1 MSPRTSSLVSN
12 KSSSVNHTNSLLPSS
27 RHATFLIALPL
38 LAVFLASLAV
48 APCGAHVQVTP
59 PDQVPVMT
67 QKDLLKV
74 ISKTEKQ
81 QIEAQIQS
89 ALANFTADGG
99 NSTRKKG
106 GHKSRDGKIKGHRSG
121 KKGRHH
127 PLRGSGVV
135 LDSAQ
140 VKGYDGENNSGDGI
154 GEIVTLPTGPGSSG
168 PVKGMARAQ
177 SVLLQ
182 LSYME
187 ATLGTASRRAEE
199 TSSCGKLL
207 FRAHFQIPKA
217 IEFAEKGALIKS
229 GWKVAFA
236 RSLVEE
242 CLNADPHSSVA
253 ELAEAART
261 AANLLMPDLKKN
273 DNANWQRIQWMK
285 DREVDPI
292 DTKGEAEPLDP
303 LEIDYCEKFSEVDS
317 NNVKI
322 RVDTSTPC
330 RGSRVRTDVQYP
342 SGIFSARIKCP
353 KGDINGLVQSY
364 YLSSLEGSR
373 DQDEIDFEFLGKDK
387 NQVQTNYYV
396 DGKGG
401 REVLIPLGFDCS
413 SDFHEY
419 AVFWNENQIIW
430 QIDGK
435 VVRVAKRKD
444 GEPYPVKPMYA
455 YASIWDASYVLDGR
469 WSGDWRGWNEPYI
482 G

>member
-1 MSPRTSSLVSN
+1 
-12 KSSSVNHTNSLLPSS
+12 
-27 RHATFLIALPL
+27 
-38 LAVFLASLAV
+38 
-48 APCGAHVQVTP
+48 
-59 PDQVPVMT
+59 MT

-74 ISKTEKQ
+74 ISKSEKQ
-81 QIEAQIQS
+81 QIETQIQS

-99 NSTRKKG
+99 NSTRRKG
-106 GHKSRDGKIKGHRSG
+106 GHKSKNGKKKGHQTG

-140 VKGYDGENNSGDGI
+140 VKGYDENDSGNGI

-207 FRAHFQIPKA
+207 YRAHFQIPKA
-217 IEFAEKGALIKS
+217 IEFAEKGALVKT
-229 GWKVAFA
+229 GWKIAFA
-236 RSLVEE
+236 RSLIEE
-242 CLNADPHSSVA
+242 CLSADPHSSVA

-261 AANLLMPDLKKN
+261 AANLLMPELKRN
-273 DNANWQRIQWMK
+273 DNANWQRIQWLK

-303 LEIDYCEKFSEVDS
+303 LEIDYCEKFSEVDD

-322 RVDTSTPC
+322 RVDTTTPC
-330 RGSRVRTDVQYP
+330 RGSRVRSDEQYP
-342 SGIFSARIKCP
+342 SGIFSAKIKCP
-353 KGDINGLVQSY
+353 KGDISGLVQSY
-364 YLSSLEGSR
+364 YLSSLEGSH

-387 NQVQTNYYV
+387 TQVQTNYYV
-396 DGKGG
+396 NGEGG
-401 REVLIPLGFDCS
+401 REVLIP
-413 SDFHEY
+413 
-419 AVFWNENQIIW
+419 Q
-430 QIDGK
+430 QIDRK
-435 VVRVAKRKD
+435 VVCGAGPSTRRGSA
-444 GEPYPVKPMYA
+444 YPQGVEA
-455 YASIWDASYVLDGR
+455 
-469 WSGDWRGWNEPYI
+469 
-482 G
+482 

>member
-1 MSPRTSSLVSN
+1 
-12 KSSSVNHTNSLLPSS
+12 
-27 RHATFLIALPL
+27 
-38 LAVFLASLAV
+38 
-48 APCGAHVQVTP
+48 
-59 PDQVPVMT
+59 
-67 QKDLLKV
+67 
-74 ISKTEKQ
+74 
-81 QIEAQIQS
+81 
-89 ALANFTADGG
+89 
-99 NSTRKKG
+99 
-106 GHKSRDGKIKGHRSG
+106 
-121 KKGRHH
+121 
-127 PLRGSGVV
+127 
-135 LDSAQ
+135 
-140 VKGYDGENNSGDGI
+140 
-154 GEIVTLPTGPGSSG
+154 
-168 PVKGMARAQ
+168 
-177 SVLLQ
+177 
-182 LSYME
+182 ME

-207 FRAHFQIPKA
+207 VRAHFQIPKA
-217 IEFAEKGALIKS
+217 IELAEKGALIKA

-273 DNANWQRIQWMK
+273 DNANWQRIQWLK
-285 DREVDPI
+285 DRQVDPI

-330 RGSRVRTDVQYP
+330 RESWVLCGVCGNTVGYDDMAYETTGMRRAVPVRQLVVFAASSSEFLCPSAAQPPLYPPPLAEAACARTCSGSRVRTDVQYP

-353 KGDINGLVQSY
+353 KGDISGLVQSY

-387 NQVQTNYYV
+387 WQVQTNYYV

-419 AVFWNENQIIW
+419 AMFWNENQIIW

-444 GEPYPVKPMYA
+444 GEPYPVKPMYT